1 MTTSTATNENWGGCP
16 KCGQPVLIDP
26 ATGVAEPCAACASH
40 ASKGGRALGIFW
52 LVLCL
57 AAIVALVY
65 FCIRTLL

>member
-1 MTTSTATNENWGGCP
+1 MTVSTLTNENWGTCP
-16 KCGQPVLIDP
+16 TCGQPVLLDP

-52 LVLCL
+52 IALGL

-65 FCIRTLL
+65 LCIRILL